1 MTERP
6 SDADKATIPKDIA
19 TLYSRAQMQQTR
31 YWDFSA
37 SRNEVRGQFHHR
49 IVREPV
55 ERAVEVAPPTRPLQM
70 APPPREPQLRTGPF
84 RVPEAPTRPETQP
97 DSRPSPAFP
106 DSPDSPNSNVPRP
119 TRWHAL
125 HSVFQPAERIPE
137 AAPISA
143 EQRPP
148 ILALFSLAGGV
159 GKTCL
164 TATLGRALS
173 ALGEHVLLVDTATCG
188 LLPFY
193 FSARDF
199 KPGLVRTFSRPGA
212 EDDVPVNVLNLQQD
226 RYPGSSE
233 RDPLLDELL
242 RGGRGAVRILVDIA
256 TASGEVT
263 SRLMQLGPTFLVP
276 ILPDMSSLACV
287 APLETML
294 AGADTFYLL
303 NQFDP
308 ALPLHLDMQET
319 LRQQLGDRLL
329 PFALR
334 RSFAVSEALA
344 EGMTVIDYAPGS
356 AAAEDY
362 WSLAAWLRNF
372 AAPALV
378 SYGGVRWS
386 ER

>member
-6 SDADKATIPKDIA
+6 SDADKGATPKDIA
-19 TLYSRAQMQQTR
+19 TLYSRAQMQGTR

-37 SRNEVRGQFHHR
+37 SRNDVRGQFRHR
-49 IVREPV
+49 IVRDPG
-55 ERAVEVAPPTRPLQM
+55 ERAVEVAPSTRPPQM
-70 APPPREPQLRTGPF
+70 GASPREPQLRSGPF
-84 RVPEAPTRPETQP
+84 RVPEAPPGSETQP
-97 DSRPSPAFP
+97 DSRPSP
-106 DSPDSPNSNVPRP
+106 DSLHSSVPRP
-119 TRWHAL
+119 ARWHAL
-125 HSVFQPAERIPE
+125 HSVFEPAERLPE

-164 TATLGRALS
+164 AATLGRALS
-173 ALGEHVLLVDTATCG
+173 ALGENVLLADTAACG

-193 FSARDF
+193 FGARDF
-199 KPGLVRTFSRPGA
+199 KPGLLRTFSRPGA
-212 EDDVPVNVLNLQQD
+212 EGDVAVNVLSLQPD
-226 RYPGSSE
+226 GYSGGSE

-242 RGGRGAVRILVDIA
+242 RGGRGAGRILVDVA
-256 TASGEVT
+256 TASRAVV
-263 SRLMQLGPTFLVP
+263 SRLMQLRPTFLVP
-276 ILPDMSSLACV
+276 ILPDMSSLACL

-308 ALPLHLDMQET
+308 DSPLHLEMHEI
-319 LRQQLGDRLL
+319 LRQRLGDRLL
-329 PFALR
+329 PFVLR
-334 RSFAVSEALA
+334 RSSAVSEALA